1 MAANNF
7 NRFEKIEALAG
18 SGKTYKLAMRY
29 IRLLAMGASPDSIL
43 ATTFSKKAAGEIRD
57 RIIELIAKAVVD
69 EKAKQELLK
78 EVPELESVELS
89 QTLRLLTSNLHR
101 LRIGTID
108 SFFVRTAKVFQDIL
122 GMRTDWTILD
132 APSEEV
138 LFRDAVCELTNS
150 HEELSRLALAFQWGL
165 GGSRVPVVESL
176 KDMYKNAYNSIRE
189 SGNAAWLWGTRV
201 KATGESEAR
210 AGLERLPNI
219 APSAKRQLESIPKT
233 TEQFEAGQWKELLK
247 QGMPSK
253 VFDETYTFHRKTLT
267 DEQIEATIPIVEFAK
282 KHFRNE
288 LVTKNEGVYD
298 VNSELNDAVTALKHM
313 QGRYTFDDIAF
324 YLSCCKVVENLIE
337 LQYRLDMQINHLLI
351 DEFQDTSVTQYKVLR
366 PLMLEINQSESDRSL
381 FFVGDVKQSLYSF
394 RGGEPDLLRNI
405 ETQIIDCQ
413 KVRLK
418 KSYRCSAP
426 VLNAVNEFFMNAENI
441 QNLSDISSQAIVQWR
456 KDFELHQPAFESRRG
471 YACIQTTGE
480 DDEADDIELMIR
492 KVKDVTFSIIKDAP
506 DATIGILVQKNTKQ
520 QIQRIV
526 HELRNDDATPVFAA
540 EHRGNPLTDSPAVTV
555 LMSLI
560 LMADHPGNSVARFHV
575 CTSPIGESHSLSFAD
590 DAGCQKFGR
599 QLRLSLL
606 KNGYEAVLKEFACL
620 VVDQATERDRLRMW
634 QLIEQASQID
644 SSMAMRPSAFVN
656 HVMNTRIPDPASS
669 KVQVMTIHAS
679 KGLSFDAVIMCD
691 LQDSISNT
699 PKVLSS
705 KDDPYEPPSLAGL
718 YSGEESERVLEEYAV
733 LRQSHK
739 NEVVNDTLC
748 TLYVGMTRAKHALH
762 IVVPTR
768 SKITYKTLDCVLLQ
782 GFGLTSSSQP
792 NEILWES
799 DESTLDWKQDI
810 PVEEKKAIGLLPDTL
825 NICSASGEGAMK
837 GRGVPT
843 RSPSSLEG
851 GGERNI
857 RARFG
862 QSDSESFDQ
871 GTLLH
876 HWFEQIE
883 WLESPIH
890 ENWVHEHTPNA
901 LRHRMGESRVNNAMK
916 LLMDSLQSDGMKQLL
931 TKPSEFV
938 EVFQEYPF
946 LVRLQKGNSLGL
958 LSIDETTDMSGTID
972 RLVIERDA
980 EGNPIRAEV
989 IDWKSD
995 LVDEITL
1002 QEKISHYEPQIATY
1016 VLAMSLILGIEVE
1029 AIQAKLV
1036 FLRTGEVVTLAFDE
1050 SFAQS

>member
-1 MAANNF
+1 MTTNNF
-7 NRFEKIEALAG
+7 SRFEVIEALAG

-57 RIIELIAKAVVD
+57 RVIELIAKAVID
-69 EKAKQELLK
+69 KHAKQELLK
-78 EVPELESVELS
+78 EVPELEHVELA
-89 QTLRLLTSNLHR
+89 QTLQLLTSNLHR

-108 SFFVRTAKVFQDIL
+108 SFFVRTAKVFQDML

-132 APSEEV
+132 VPSEKE

-150 HEELSRLALAFQWGL
+150 HAELARLAAAFQWGL

-176 KDMYKNAYNSIRE
+176 KEMYNSAYSSIRE
-189 SGNAAWLWGTRV
+189 SGKTAWLWGTRV
-201 KATGESEAR
+201 NVTGEKEAWE
-210 AGLERLPNI
+210 GLCRLPDI
-219 APSAKRQLESIPKT
+219 EPSAKGQLKSIPKT
-233 TEQFEAGQWKELLK
+233 IEQFEAGQWKELLK
-247 QGMPSK
+247 QGIPSK
-253 VFDETYTFHRKTLT
+253 VFDETFTFHRKRLT

-288 LVTKNEGVYD
+288 LVVKNEGVYH
-298 VNSELNDAVTALKHM
+298 VNSELNDAVTALKHT

-324 YLSCCKVVENLIE
+324 YLGCCKVVENLIE

-351 DEFQDTSVTQYKVLR
+351 DEFQDTSVMQFNVLK
-366 PLMLEINQSESDRSL
+366 PLISEINQSGSDRSL

-394 RGGEPDLLRNI
+394 RGGEPDLLRHI
-405 ETQIIDCQ
+405 DSQILDS
-413 KVRLK
+413 KMVRLE

-426 VLNAVNEFFMNAENI
+426 VLNAVNAFFMNAQNI
-441 QNLSDISSQAIVQWR
+441 QQLNDISSDAIVRWQE
-456 KDFELHQPAFESRRG
+456 DFKLHQPANETRKG
-471 YACIQTTGE
+471 YACIQTTNE
-480 DDEADDIELMIR
+480 DDEVDDVERMIQ
-492 KVKDVTFSIIKDAP
+492 KVKDVTLSIIKDAP
-506 DATIGILVQKNTKQ
+506 EATIGILVQKNTKQ

-526 HELRNDDATPVFAA
+526 HELRNNEEKTVLAA

-575 CTSPIGESHSLSFAD
+575 CASPIGAAHALSFAD
-590 DAGCQKFGR
+590 DAGCQKFGK

-606 KNGYEAVLKEFACL
+606 KNGYEVVLKEFACL
-620 VVDQATERDRLRMW
+620 LVNQATGRDRLRMW
-634 QLIEQASQID
+634 QLIEQAAQID
-644 SSMAMRPSAFVN
+644 SGIVMRPSTFVDY
-656 HVMNTRIPDPASS
+656 VMNTRIPDPASS

-691 LQDSISNT
+691 LQDTISNT
-699 PKVLSS
+699 PKVISS
-705 KDDPYEPPSLAGL
+705 KDDPFEPPSLAGL
-718 YSGEESERVLEEYAV
+718 YSGEDSERVLDEYTV

-739 NEVVNDTLC
+739 DEVVNDTLC

-762 IVVPTR
+762 IIVPTR
-768 SKITYKTLDCVLLQ
+768 ANTKYKTLDCVLLQ
-782 GFGLTSSSQP
+782 GFGVTSSSQP

-799 DESTLDWKQDI
+799 EDSTLAWKQDV
-810 PVEEKKAIGLLPDTL
+810 PNEGTEDFSASPDTL
-825 NICSASGEGAMK
+825 NVGKPSGNGAVK

-857 RARFG
+857 LTRFG
-862 QSDSESFDQ
+862 QSDSASFDQ

-876 HWFEQIE
+876 NWFEQIE
-883 WLESPIH
+883 WLESTIQ
-890 ENWVHEHTPNA
+890 EEWLNEHTPNA
-901 LRHRMGESRVNNAMK
+901 LRHRMGETRVSNAMK
-916 LLMDSLQSDGMKQLL
+916 LFMDSLQSIEIRQLL
-931 TKPSEFV
+931 TKPTEHT
-938 EVFQEYPF
+938 EVHQEYPF
-946 LVRLQKGNSLGL
+946 LVRLQKGATLGV
-958 LSIDETTDMSGTID
+958 LSIDETTDISGTID
-972 RLVIERDA
+972 RLVIERDS

-995 LVDEITL
+995 VVDDSTKEDTVR
-1002 QEKISHYEPQIATY
+1002 HYEPQLATY
-1016 VLAMSLILGIEVE
+1016 VLSLSLILGIDPA

-1036 FLRTGEVVTLAFDE
+1036 FVRTGEVLTLAFDD
-1050 SFAQS
+1050 SIAVT